1 MENLD
6 LRRAALLLPDYDE
19 DLFVPWASN
28 GLDATS
34 LHRLRIPVEDLN
46 AAIDQSETG
55 LVWIGD
61 NSRDFAP
68 YFSRREATMLD
79 NLLVFPFV
87 FDGDLQSVLI
97 ITDTPYFDD
106 HTEYLRIIL
115 AAVGEPAARV
125 IQEKRLAFSRLMRQ
139 SIVFKRSEIGIV
151 AERVAEKASNG
162 ITAVLLQLADI
173 VSQVATANEYLDPYR
188 VWQDVL
194 RITTA
199 LFASTASVCDA
210 DEHRALLLLHGA
222 VGDDRELVIHHV
234 AATIADFLPELSTI
248 PVLRFSSAR
257 YPDDGNDIGALIDAL
272 L

>member
-1 MENLD
+1 M
-6 LRRAALLLPDYDE
+6 LLPDYDE

-34 LHRLRIPVEDLN
+34 LHRLRIPVSDLN
-46 AAIDQSETG
+46 AAIAESETG
-55 LVWIGD
+55 LVWTGA

-87 FDGDLQSVLI
+87 FDGELQSVLI
-97 ITDTPYFDD
+97 ITDTPYFEK

-125 IQEKRLAFSRLMRQ
+125 VHERRLVFSQIMRQ

-151 AERVAEKASNG
+151 AERVAEKASTG
-162 ITAVLLQLADI
+162 ITAVLLQLADV
-173 VSQVATANEYLDPYR
+173 VSQVATANEYLDSYR

-210 DEHRALLLLHGA
+210 DGHRALLFLHGA
-222 VGDDRELVIHHV
+222 TGDDRELLIHHV
-234 AATIADFLPELSTI
+234 AATIADLLPELSAV
-248 PVLRFSSAR
+248 PVLRFSAVR
-257 YPDDGNDIGALIDAL
+257 YPDDGNDIGSLVDAL